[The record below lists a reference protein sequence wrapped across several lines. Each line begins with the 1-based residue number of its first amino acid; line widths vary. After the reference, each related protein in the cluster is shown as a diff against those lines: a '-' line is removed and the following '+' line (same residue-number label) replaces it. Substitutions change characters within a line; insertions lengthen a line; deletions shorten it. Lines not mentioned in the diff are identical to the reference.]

1 MIQPPVNS
9 EAEWAV
15 IGQMLAREKTIAEVV
30 GAQLA
35 VEDFFNPD
43 ARLIFETAVES
54 FYAGE
59 KVDPVLVGDRLRNP
73 LARQWSCQESEVPQ
87 RLYQRTAAFQHAT
100 GVLDHAKVVRRH
112 ADNRRLL
119 NLMESAQ
126 REIAVGDKAPE
137 EVGDMLATEAAAIIA
152 GGRKRADILSFADVG
167 REYVKYLKRL
177 KMAREQ
183 GIELAV
189 YTGLKFV
196 DHWTKGIAPG
206 ELMLFAGDPGVGK
219 SAVSWECVQGF
230 ARRQMSKAPDKR
242 VASMVLSMEMG
253 LEGSSARLATGMT
266 RIEGDKLREGEISD
280 DELSTIIRHWKNT
293 QDLPLY
299 WNFAPNFRMSQMRA
313 LIVEGI
319 RRHNVGF
326 VLIDHFRMFDPDR
339 RINNANQEDEAKV
352 RFLKEDIA
360 RDLNVGVM
368 CLAHT
373 VKLRRD
379 SGLGDGRPQ
388 LADLRGSGQVNAHAD
403 IIAFMYRPYM
413 YATEDEKLDGS
424 VELTQAEM
432 IYRKNRAGGLGTAEF
447 YFDPAIMVS
456 RDQW

>member
-1 MIQPPVNS
+1 MIAPPVNN

-15 IGQMLAREKTIAEVV
+15 VGQMLMREKTIAEVV

-59 KVDPVLVGDRLRNP
+59 KVDPVLVGDRLRSP
-73 LARQWSCQESEVPQ
+73 LARQWDITESEVPK
-87 RLYQRTAAFQHAT
+87 RLYERAAGYEHAT
-100 GVLDHAKVVRRH
+100 GVLDHTKLVRKH

-126 REIAVGDKAPE
+126 REIATGQKSPE
-137 EVGDMLATEAAAIIA
+137 EVGDMLATQAAVIIA

-167 REYVKYLKRL
+167 REYVRYLKRL
-177 KMAREQ
+177 KLAREQ
-183 GIELAV
+183 GVELAV

-196 DHWTKGIAPG
+196 DHWTKGIGPG

-219 SAVSWECVQGF
+219 SAVSWECIQGF
-230 ARRQMSKAPDKR
+230 ARRQMSKDQR
-242 VASMVLSMEMG
+242 VASLVLSMEMG

-266 RIEGDKLREGEISD
+266 RIAGDKLREGEVTD
-280 DELSTIIRHWKNT
+280 DDLSTIIKRWKDT
-293 QDLPLY
+293 QDLPLF

-313 LIVEGI
+313 LIVEAI

-360 RDLNVGVM
+360 RDLNVAVM

-379 SGLGDGRPQ
+379 SGMGDGRPQ

-413 YATEDEKLDGS
+413 YATEDEKLTGE
-424 VELTQAEM
+424 VEPTQAEM
-432 IYRKNRAGGLGTAEF
+432 IYRKNRSGALGTAEF
-447 YFDPAIMVS
+447 YFDPATMTS

>member
-1 MIQPPVNS
+1 MIAPPQNS
-9 EAEWAV
+9 DAEWAV
-15 IGQMLAREKTIAEVV
+15 VGAMLTREKIIAEVV

-43 ARLIFETAVES
+43 ARLIYETAVES

-59 KVDPVLVGDRLRNP
+59 KVDPVLIGDRLRAP
-73 LARQWSCQESEVPQ
+73 LARQWECQEAEVPQ
-87 RLYQRTAAFQHAT
+87 RLYAKAAPHGHSDGT
-100 GVLDHAKVVRRH
+100 LDHAKLIRRH

-119 NLMESAQ
+119 TLMEAAQ
-126 REIAVGDKAPE
+126 REISDGRKTPE
-137 EVGDMLATEAAAIIA
+137 EVGDMLATEAAQIIA

-167 REYVKYLKRL
+167 KEYLRYLKRL
-177 KMAREQ
+177 KLAREQ

-196 DHWTKGIAPG
+196 DNWTKGIAPG
-206 ELMLFAGDPGVGK
+206 ELVLIAGDPGVGK
-219 SAVSWECVQGF
+219 SALTWEMVQGF
-230 ARRQMSKAPDKR
+230 ARRQMTKPADR
-242 VASMVLSMEMG
+242 RLATLVLSMEMG
-253 LEGSSARLATGMT
+253 LEGSGGRLATGMT
-266 RIEGDKLREGEISD
+266 RIEGDKLREGVVTN
-280 DELSTIIRHWKNT
+280 DELAFIVDRWKNVR
-293 QDLPLY
+293 DLPLY

-319 RRHNVGF
+319 RRHNVTH

-339 RINNANQEDEAKV
+339 RINNPNQEDEAKV

-360 RDLNVGVM
+360 RDLNVAVL

-373 VKLRRD
+373 VKMRRD

-413 YATEDEKLDGS
+413 YATEEEKLNGDVEITAAELIFRKSRSGS
-424 VELTQAEM
+424 
-432 IYRKNRAGGLGTAEF
+432 LGTSHF
-447 YFDPAIMVS
+447 YFDPATMTT

>member
-1 MIQPPVNS
+1 MIAPPVNN

-15 IGQMLAREKTIAEVV
+15 VGQMLMREKTIAEVV

-43 ARLIFETAVES
+43 ARLIFETAVEG

-59 KVDPVLVGDRLRNP
+59 KVDPVLVGDRLRSS
-73 LARQWSCQESEVPQ
+73 LARQWEIQESEVPK
-87 RLYQRTAAFQHAT
+87 RLYERAAGYEHAT
-100 GVLDHAKVVRRH
+100 GVLDHAKLVRKH
-112 ADNRRLL
+112 ADSRRLL

-126 REIAVGDKAPE
+126 RDIAMGQKAPE

-167 REYVKYLKRL
+167 REYVRYLKRL

-183 GIELAV
+183 GVELAV

-219 SAVSWECVQGF
+219 SAVSWECIQGF
-230 ARRQMSKAPDKR
+230 ARRQMTKSQK
-242 VASMVLSMEMG
+242 VASLVLSMEMG

-266 RIEGDKLREGEISD
+266 RIEGDKLREGDVTED
-280 DELSTIIRHWKNT
+280 DLSTIIKRWKDT

-313 LIVEGI
+313 LIVEAI

-326 VLIDHFRMFDPDR
+326 ILIDHFRMFDPDR

-360 RDLNVGVM
+360 RDLNVAVM

-379 SGLGDGRPQ
+379 SGMGDGRPQ

-413 YATEDEKLDGS
+413 YATEDEKLSGE
-424 VELTQAEM
+424 VEPTQAEM
-432 IYRKNRAGGLGTAEF
+432 IYRKNRSGALGTAEF
-447 YFDPAIMVS
+447 FFDPAVMTS